1 MQKQIPM
8 NENPEHLR
16 ELAERLERMLKTQEV
31 LTRDL
36 NALKAEIHR
45 LRTNTAA
52 PAEPVK
58 PVVQDPLVVANP
70 PHKLQPVV
78 EPLKQPEPVK
88 RVIEQPQPPKI
99 KQDLEKFI
107 GENLINKIGI
117 LITVIGVAIGAKY
130 SIEHDLISP
139 LTRIILGYLAGV
151 ALLGFGIK
159 LKKNYENYS
168 SVLVSG
174 AIAIMYF
181 ITYAAYA
188 FYELVP
194 QALAFGLMFMF
205 TAFTVV
211 AALNYNRQ
219 VIAHIGLVG
228 AYAVPFLLSDG
239 SGKVGI
245 LFTYMAII
253 NIGVMVIAFKKYWR
267 LLYVNAFALT
277 WIIYGSWYLFDFEY
291 TRFAV
296 AFIFLNV
303 FFITFYVTFIVYKV
317 TQSQPFELTDII
329 LMVANSFI
337 YYMLGYAMLAR
348 FDVGSQMLGVFT
360 VGNALIH
367 FVVSVVLYKRKL
379 ADKNLFYLVAG
390 MVLVFITIAVPVQL
404 DGSWVTLLWTAEAVL
419 LFWIGRTKQIALYEK
434 LSYALMGLAF
444 MSLLLDW
451 ATGYNNVYREHPET
465 RVAFLLNMRFATSLL
480 FAAAFGYLSM
490 LNKRS
495 IESSPVSK
503 DKDLLPLVLYGIPAI
518 FVFVLYMSFALEI
531 SAWFG
536 QLEVDSEV
544 QTTVEEYEG
553 LYSYWDGDIARYK
566 HIWLI
571 NYSLVFL
578 TILSFINIKRLK
590 SEVFSFLNL
599 LLNALGMVFFLIIG
613 LYDLSELRDS
623 YLEQT
628 LAEYYNRGS
637 FNIVIRYISLAFAAA
652 LMLANVQYIRQAFI
666 HKELKKIFDIF
677 LYTTLVWVCSS
688 ELIQWLT
695 IAGSEHAYKFGLSLL
710 WGSFSLMMIAIGI
723 WKQKKHVRIA
733 AIVLFGVTLLKLF
746 CYDISG
752 YNTITKTILFVLLGV
767 LLLVISFLYNK
778 YKHLIFDESNS

>member
-1 MQKQIPM
+1 MQKHIPM
-8 NENPEHLR
+8 NENPEHLH
-16 ELAERLERMLKTQEV
+16 ELAERLEQMLKTQET

-45 LRTNTAA
+45 LRTATSSG
-52 PAEPVK
+52 PVK
-58 PVVQDPLVVANP
+58 PLLQDPVAVNP
-70 PHKLQPVV
+70 SQKHQPVV
-78 EPLKQPEPVK
+78 ESLEQPEPVK
-88 RVIEQPQPPKI
+88 RVVAQSQPPKI

-139 LTRIILGYLAGV
+139 LTRIVLGYLAGV

-188 FYELVP
+188 FYELIP

-245 LFTYMAII
+245 LFSYMAII
-253 NIGVMVIAFKKYWR
+253 NIGVMMIAFKKYWR
-267 LLYVNAFALT
+267 LLYLNAFALT

-317 TQSQPFELTDII
+317 TQSQLFELTDII
-329 LMVANSFI
+329 LMVGNSFI
-337 YYMLGYAMLAR
+337 YYMLGYGILSR

-419 LFWIGRTKQIALYEK
+419 LFWIGRTKQIAIYEK
-434 LSYALMGLAF
+434 LSYAVMGLAF

-451 ATGYNNVYREHPET
+451 ATGYNNIYREHPET

-503 DKDLLPLVLYGIPAI
+503 DKDLLPIVLYGIPVI
-518 FVFVLYMSFALEI
+518 FVFALYMAFALEI
-531 SAWFG
+531 SAYFG

-544 QTTVEEYEG
+544 QATLDEYG
-553 LYSYWDGDIARYK
+553 PYSYWDDDIGRYK

-571 NYSLVFL
+571 NYSLFFL
-578 TILSFINIKRLK
+578 SAVSFVNIKKFKNVGLTYV
-590 SEVFSFLNL
+590 SL
-599 LLNALGMVFFLIIG
+599 LLNALAIMFFLTIG

-623 YLEQT
+623 YLQQT
-628 LAEYYNRGS
+628 LSEYYSHSS
-637 FNIVIRYISLAFAAA
+637 FNIVIRYISLAFAAV
-652 LMLANVQYIRQAFI
+652 LMLANVQYMKQAFM
-666 HKELKKIFDIF
+666 HRELKKIFDIF

-695 IAGSEHAYKFGLSLL
+695 IAGSEHAYRFGLSIL

-723 WKQKKHVRIA
+723 WKHKKHLRIS
-733 AIVLFGVTLLKLF
+733 AIVLFGITLLKLF
-746 CYDISG
+746 FYDISG
-752 YNTITKTILFVLLGV
+752 YNTIAKTILFVLLGV

-778 YKHLIFDESNS
+778 YKHIIFDESNS